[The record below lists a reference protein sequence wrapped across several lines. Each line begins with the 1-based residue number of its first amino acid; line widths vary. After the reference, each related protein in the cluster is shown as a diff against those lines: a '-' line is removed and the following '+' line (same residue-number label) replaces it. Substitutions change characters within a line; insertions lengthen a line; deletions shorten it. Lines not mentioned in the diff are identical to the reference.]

1 MSEQRRRIDQIIEPD
16 FIEGLE
22 DLPMEVLRERRRLCD
37 DVENELSYYRRMLH
51 GRMDLL
57 NFELRRRRGE
67 ETRSLI
73 EALPEIL
80 SDHPTGPSHGPAGRP
95 SRVILP
101 ALPEVRRR
109 AVDKALEDDFLSR
122 LAFVEEDELLEIQ
135 QSLVDVE
142 GTISDQRRA
151 VQDVYDAVQAEL
163 TRRYREGLAS
173 FDELLGRS

>member
-1 MSEQRRRIDQIIEPD
+1 MSEQRRRIDQILDPD
-16 FIEGLE
+16 FVAGLT

-37 DVENELSYYRRMLH
+37 EVENELSYYRRMLH

-67 ETRSLI
+67 ESRSLI

-80 SDHPTGPSHGPAGRP
+80 SDHPAGPSHGPTGRP

-101 ALPEVRRR
+101 SLPEVRRR
-109 AVDKALEDDFLSR
+109 AIDKALEDDFLAR

-142 GTISDQRRA
+142 VTISDQRRA
-151 VQDVYDAVQAEL
+151 VQDVYDVVQAEL